1 MVKRKICV
9 AAISIIIGIEILAAS
24 ILLFVF
30 GNGLIQSNVKKVQ
43 NTGFVFDSI

>member
-9 AAISIIIGIEILAAS
+9 SAISIIIAMELLIAS

-30 GNGLIQSNVKKVQ
+30 GNDLIQSNVKKVL
-43 NTGFVFDSI
+43 NTFFFILI